1 LQYNGKP
8 VKASRLFA
16 GHEHD
21 EQAKRIAAHF
31 QLDPAFYRSIH
42 FNDELITALQKK
54 NGQQTVSLQECV
66 FRKRDLTQFNS
77 AEEAYHQLML
87 DIVAQQTLSAQLVL
101 DGRQTKRIF
110 VDGGFS
116 RNEIYM
122 NLLAAAFPSMEVYAT
137 SMAQASALGA
147 ALAIHEAWNERHI
160 PSDIIELKY
169 YSAIHSTSL

>member
-1 LQYNGKP
+1 
-8 VKASRLFA
+8 
-16 GHEHD
+16 
-21 EQAKRIAAHF
+21 
-31 QLDPAFYRSIH
+31 
-42 FNDELITALQKK
+42 
-54 NGQQTVSLQECV
+54 
-66 FRKRDLTQFNS
+66 
-77 AEEAYHQLML
+77 MM

-101 DGRQTKRIF
+101 NGRETKRIF

-147 ALAIHEAWNERHI
+147 ALAIHETWNKRHI

-169 YSAIHSTSL
+169 YTAIHSTSV